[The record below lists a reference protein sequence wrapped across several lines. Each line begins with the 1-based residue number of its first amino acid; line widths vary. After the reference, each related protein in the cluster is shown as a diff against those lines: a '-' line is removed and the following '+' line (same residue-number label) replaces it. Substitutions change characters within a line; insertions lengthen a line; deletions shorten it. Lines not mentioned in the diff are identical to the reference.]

1 MIITPAE
8 WKRRKMVSAARVILT
23 EAMGK
28 VCDEVGELYYSE
40 WLSLFNEQQQRLIS
54 DLLRDD
60 WKGAKKK

>member
-1 MIITPAE
+1 
-8 WKRRKMVSAARVILT
+8 MVSAARVILT